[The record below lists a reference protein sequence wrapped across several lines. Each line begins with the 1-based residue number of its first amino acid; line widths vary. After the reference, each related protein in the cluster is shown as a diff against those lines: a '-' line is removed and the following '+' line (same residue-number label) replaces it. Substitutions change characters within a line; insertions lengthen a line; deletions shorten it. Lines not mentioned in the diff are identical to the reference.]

1 MNVLFRYVTYA
12 VTVVCAAMLYL
23 VFTNQRLADVSVPV
37 DPEFLSGVTT
47 IGISLVIEALPFLML
62 GVAVSAI
69 LHEFVPEGLIARCI
83 PRHPLAG
90 VVAAS
95 LIGVLLPLCECG
107 MVPVVRRLIQKGM
120 PVYIG
125 VTYILASP
133 IINPIVFASTSMAFR
148 SQPEMAYSRM
158 GLAFVITVVIGLVL
172 YAAVKKNPLK
182 DAAGDQEH
190 AGGCRHGGHVPHQ
203 AAHRL
208 PAKVSLPSKL
218 LASVY
223 HMGDEFLDMGKYLL
237 MGAFITACIQGG
249 IGRDWLA
256 AAAPEGVGSHLF
268 MMGFAYLISLCSTS
282 DAFIAASFSSLLA
295 PGALLTFLVFGP
307 MLDLKTSLMLSGVFR
322 ARFVA
327 GLSLLIAVTVL
338 ACSLIWQALF
348 L

>member
-1 MNVLFRYVTYA
+1 MNVLFRYGTYA
-12 VTVVCAAMLYL
+12 VTVVCAAVLYL
-23 VFTNQRLADVSVPV
+23 LFTNQRLADVSVPV
-37 DPEFLSGVTT
+37 DPEFLRSVTT

-69 LHEFVPEGLIARCI
+69 LHEFVPEGFIPRWI

-120 PVYIG
+120 PVYVG

-148 SQPEMAYSRM
+148 SQPEMAYYRM
-158 GLAFVITVVIGLVL
+158 GLAFVITVIVGLVL
-172 YAAVKKNPLK
+172 YATVKRNPLK
-182 DAAGDQEH
+182 EAPGDH
-190 AGGCRHGGHVPHQ
+190 TGGCRHGDHEPHH
-203 AAHRL
+203 AEHPH
-208 PAKVSLPSKL
+208 PAKASLRIKL
-218 LASVY
+218 QASVY

-237 MGAFITACIQGG
+237 MGAFITAFIQSG

-256 AAAPEGVGSHLF
+256 SAVPEGVGSHLF

-282 DAFIAASFSSLLA
+282 DAFIAASFSSMLA
-295 PGALLTFLVFGP
+295 AGPLLTFLVFGP
-307 MLDLKTSLMLSGVFR
+307 MLDLKTSLMLAGVFR
-322 ARFVA
+322 TRFVA

-338 ACSLIWQALF
+338 ACSLLWQALF
-348 L
+348 M